1 MKVSIITTVYKAEK
15 GLPRLLDSMMTQK
28 SPELEFFLIDNGS
41 PDRCGEIC
49 REYAKRDNRFRV
61 FTLKENIGYIRARNL
76 GIQEVDSDY
85 IGFCDSDDYLE
96 PGGYDCAI
104 EKIKKSNCD
113 LYLTAYYTVEN
124 GIPRKCDLPFVKGEY
139 KGDAVKNRIL
149 PQAFGSLKNRA
160 ALHGFAWKQIF
171 RRKVLIDNGISF
183 MPELQPYED
192 QVLNIDVIEKCKHI
206 IVDDTAI
213 YNYIVNTK
221 SITAKLVAQF
231 DPEAEWKRLMLFYEE
246 KKKRASKPIHVEAL
260 ANQMIGFLY
269 SLALNIAKNK
279 SSTQESAARLMQI
292 VDEEAV
298 RTMVAESTHDFHG
311 REKFV
316 VWAMCNKHYLTLIG
330 TMRIAIKIRGL

>member
-15 GLPRLLDSMMTQK
+15 DLPRLLDSMMAQK

-49 REYAKRDNRFRV
+49 QEYAKRDSRFKV
-61 FTLKENIGYIRARNL
+61 FTINENIGYIRARNI
-76 GIQEVDSDY
+76 GIQEVDADY

-96 PGGYDCAI
+96 PRGYDCAI
-104 EKIKKSNCD
+104 EKIKTSNCD
-113 LYLTAYYTVEN
+113 LYLTAYHTVEN
-124 GIPRKCDLPFVKGEY
+124 GTLRKCVLPFEKGEY
-139 KGDAVKNRIL
+139 KGDSVNNRIL

-171 RRKVLIDNGISF
+171 RRQVLTDYGISF

-206 IVDDTAI
+206 FVDDTVI

-231 DPEAEWKRLMLFYEE
+231 DPEAEWKRLMLFYKE
-246 KKKRASKPIHVEAL
+246 KRKRASKPIHIEAL

-269 SLALNIAKNK
+269 SLALNTAKIK
-279 SSTQESAARLMQI
+279 SSTKETAARLMKI

-298 RTMVAESTHDFHG
+298 RTVVEESTRDFHV

-330 TMRIAIKIRGL
+330 TMKIAIKIRGL